1 MWRYLREAFLARPEI
16 TGLGKVPVNVI
27 LLAGVGILG
36 FGEHAVWLA
45 GLGAEVAYLYA
56 CFTNERFRRWV
67 DARNT
72 VVEKT
77 SAEQQRQDLVN
88 ALVPPRREKLQKL
101 QKRGD
106 RILELYRQNQTDPLI
121 VETNQHSL
129 ERMTWYYLKLLL
141 AQQNLESLASE
152 TNAVELTH
160 QIEALQKETTAL
172 SANANLRESK
182 LATIRVL
189 EKRLQNLDRREE
201 TLREIASDLTRIEA
215 EVELALENAGLAGQ
229 TNTISGQ
236 IDLLSSSFDDSVFGE
251 SALSVRAVE
260 AEQKLNIGQHSE

>member
-77 SAEQQRQDLVN
+77 SAERQRQDLVN

-189 EKRLQNLDRREE
+189 GKRPVRRVTFSPSANLTPRG
-201 TLREIASDLTRIEA
+201 ASAIRSLLAGSPYFSLITA
-215 EVELALENAGLAGQ
+215 SWPPMTLALPWSNRPVVTPPA
-229 TNTISGQ
+229 
-236 IDLLSSSFDDSVFGE
+236 
-251 SALSVRAVE
+251 SAR
-260 AEQKLNIGQHSE
+260 